1 MADRSRSPSR
11 ASASPSQGHLPS
23 VAPPP
28 HKSRSKSRASATKS
42 KSSTSLQT
50 SAAAE
55 RDASRRQQALDRQF
69 DKAKQKLAEEGRE
82 TSVPLTEDSP
92 LLNQPGWSPTIP
104 SGSGEDQETICT
116 VFGDSSRSMP
126 EPPHQAPSATF
137 TPTAA
142 GVSYREDSIPA
153 IPQDIRH
160 LIMQTISQGID
171 NGFTQRGFPAPF
183 PSGSSDQRLHSDSHP
198 PRLRALRTRSPTPSH
213 HSEDSFLREEDIAE
227 YNLSE
232 DEKSAPDKPAPTG
245 LFRHELFYTLLQK
258 AKVTANKVT
267 ALHQSEGA
275 SDPSDPNKFL
285 FTEPV
290 SEQRVIP
297 SPKLFLDTIQR
308 QWGHPGAI
316 PIPSGSDKKMYTTD
330 QDLEDLLKVPTV
342 DTPIATLA
350 SSSNII
356 PSDAA
361 EGLRT
366 EDRRAELSTRKTHQA
381 ASWAIRS
388 ATAASFFART
398 SLIWLRQ
405 MQERIPQDDSRL
417 HQDINKLVTAAEYT
431 VDATLNSAKFASRAL
446 ASSITS
452 RRLLWLRQWQ
462 ADMKT
467 KWRLAAAPFK
477 GGSLFG
483 EALDPIL
490 VEGKDKR
497 KILPYVSR
505 HSDRRPS
512 LPYRRQPFRT
522 QDPVFQSPA
531 YQRAFQPPPD
541 RFQDRQSFRD
551 RTRQSQTRR
560 PSRGSGFRPYRRN
573 K

>member
-11 ASASPSQGHLPS
+11 ASASPSQGHLTS

-55 RDASRRQQALDRQF
+55 RDASRRQRALDRQF

-104 SGSGEDQETICT
+104 SGSGENQETICT
-116 VFGDSSRSMP
+116 VFGDSSRAMP

-142 GVSYREDSIPA
+142 GVSHREDSNPA
-153 IPQDIRH
+153 ISQDIRH

-171 NGFTQRGFPAPF
+171 NAFTQRGFPAPS
-183 PSGSSDQRLHSDSHP
+183 PSGSSDQRPHSDSHP
-198 PRLRALRTRSPTPSH
+198 PRLCALRTRSPTPSH
-213 HSEDSFLREEDIAE
+213 HSEDSFLGEEDIAE

-232 DEKSAPDKPAPTG
+232 DEESAPDKPAPTG
-245 LFRHELFYTLLQK
+245 LFRHELFYTLLHK
-258 AKVTANKVT
+258 AKVTANMGV
-267 ALHQSEGA
+267 ALRQSEGA

-316 PIPSGSDKKMYTTD
+316 PTPSGSDKKMYMTD

-381 ASWAIRS
+381 AAWAIRS

-405 MQERIPQDDSRL
+405 MQERIPQIYLPPLTGRMKRQQTLMGFLAKKPKLEQQPAEVEQKPFPVPQAPPPENRERSKSSTESSAIPEIGRILPDCWTIQQYSYFQEKYDELEETRL
-417 HQDINKLVTAAEYT
+417 HILYKT
-431 VDATLNSAKFASRAL
+431 
-446 ASSITS
+446 
-452 RRLLWLRQWQ
+452 WLR
-462 ADMKT
+462 
-467 KWRLAAAPFK
+467 
-477 GGSLFG
+477 SG
-483 EALDPIL
+483 ERYSCVQR
-490 VEGKDKR
+490 VE
-497 KILPYVSR
+497 
-505 HSDRRPS
+505 
-512 LPYRRQPFRT
+512 
-522 QDPVFQSPA
+522 
-531 YQRAFQPPPD
+531 AFQV
-541 RFQDRQSFRD
+541 
-551 RTRQSQTRR
+551 
-560 PSRGSGFRPYRRN
+560 
-573 K
+573 